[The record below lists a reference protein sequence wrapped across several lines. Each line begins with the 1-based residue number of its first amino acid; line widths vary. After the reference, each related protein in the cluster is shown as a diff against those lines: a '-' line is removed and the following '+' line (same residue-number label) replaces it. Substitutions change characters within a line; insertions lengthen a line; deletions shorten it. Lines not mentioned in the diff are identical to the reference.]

1 MVGYNGMEQLFFYH
15 GNTVVSSGLWFLGT
29 PFEEMEYKFI
39 FFHSRRSRGPNLTLK
54 DDEQSPI

>member
-1 MVGYNGMEQLFFYH
+1 MVGYSGMEQLLFYH

-29 PFEEMEYKFI
+29 PFEEMEYKVI

-54 DDEQSPI
+54 DDE